1 MGAAEDGPEDHVQH
15 ECHAQ
20 GDSSARRTML
30 PISVRFWP
38 VGRLRTMMSGPSK
51 PMIRLRAAVVAL
63 ALICASPL
71 ALPGAADVIAAT
83 ARQAADGSWS
93 FEVTMRCDDRG
104 ADYFCDRFE
113 VLTPTARVVGVRRL
127 LHDHTDEQPSTRD
140 LQGVHVPDGFP
151 RGVLIRG
158 HHNIRGYDG
167 AALKLELP
175 ARAGN

>member
-1 MGAAEDGPEDHVQH
+1 
-15 ECHAQ
+15 
-20 GDSSARRTML
+20 
-30 PISVRFWP
+30 
-38 VGRLRTMMSGPSK
+38 MMSGPSK

-158 HHNIRGYDG
+158 HHHIRGYDG
-167 AALKLELP
+167 AALKLELR

>member
-1 MGAAEDGPEDHVQH
+1 
-15 ECHAQ
+15 
-20 GDSSARRTML
+20 
-30 PISVRFWP
+30 
-38 VGRLRTMMSGPSK
+38 
-51 PMIRLRAAVVAL
+51 MIRLRAAVVAL

-158 HHNIRGYDG
+158 HHHIRGYDG
-167 AALKLELP
+167 AALKLELR